1 MATLESETDDYEEED
16 DEDLSAPPRKKNP
29 PPLVANVLKD
39 NGDHLTKQI
48 IDDSG
53 DETLEDEV
61 EELTSE
67 QYNQSRKRKENDP
80 PGEIHNVSKRRKQK
94 VDEHID
100 GQKIVWE
107 EAEQAAESSK
117 DSLTKRT
124 QSKLNPPKRKRVGA
138 FSTGVG
144 RRRGGLVPVRQ
155 KASALNLGTPQNR
168 SFLSL
173 GKDDESQ
180 ESALARGKQTK
191 LYKPPEP
198 IIFSDL
204 EDENETERPSFD
216 SLPPCPKEDLL
227 LASGGIVPA
236 PIAQWL
242 RDYQV
247 EGIEFMFKLWK
258 QGRGGILGDDM
269 GLGKT
274 VQVIAF
280 LTAVFGKKGKE
291 SDKKR
296 MREARKRNLPYP
308 RVLVICPK
316 SIMTNWEREFTTVC
330 LHVRM

>member
-1 MATLESETDDYEEED
+1 MSTLESETDDYEEGDD

-29 PPLVANVLKD
+29 PVPAVNVSLEND
-39 NGDHLTKQI
+39 NHLTNQI

-67 QYNQSRKRKENDP
+67 QYKLSRKWKENDP
-80 PGEIHNVSKRRKQK
+80 PAQEESVPSKRRKHD
-94 VDEHID
+94 VNEAVD
-100 GQKIVWE
+100 GQKIIWE

-117 DSLTKRT
+117 DRLTKRN
-124 QSKLNPPKRKRVGA
+124 QSSLQPPKRKRVGA
-138 FSTGVG
+138 SSTGVG
-144 RRRGGLVPVRQ
+144 RRRGALVPARQ
-155 KASALNLGTPQNR
+155 KAFPLNLGTPQNVF
-168 SFLSL
+168 FLPL
-173 GKDDESQ
+173 GKENEAEESMLTHRNQ
-180 ESALARGKQTK
+180 GKV
-191 LYKPPEP
+191 YNPPEP

-204 EDENETERPSFD
+204 EDENESERPSFG
-216 SLPPCPKEDLL
+216 SVPPCPKEDLL

-242 RDYQV
+242 RDYQI

-280 LTAVFGKKGKE
+280 LTAVFGKRGKE

-296 MREARKRNLPYP
+296 MREARKRNLAYP

-316 SIMTNWEREFTTVC
+316 SIMTNWEREFNTVC
-330 LHVRM
+330 C